1 MAKPWLLL
9 LLTLGTSALPTGV
22 WTTAPFPSM
31 APPLTLL
38 VDGKQKTLV
47 ICMVFDVSP
56 SFADGSIWFSS
67 GNGTTLD
74 AFTYGPS
81 PAGDGTWSS
90 LAQLSLPAE
99 ELASWEPLVC
109 HTGPGWQDP
118 GPHTRPLQL
127 SGKPVG
133 EKCQREP
140 TIGPHNLSQTL
151 ILGAIRVILFK
162 LLIFDVL
169 MTCSHLR
176 ALGITATNNTDL
188 GIQPRW
194 SRV

>member
-9 LLTLGTSALPTGV
+9 LLTLGTPALPTGMC
-22 WTTAPFPSM
+22 TAPFPSM
-31 APPLTLL
+31 APPLTQV
-38 VDGKQKTLV
+38 VDGQQKTLV
-47 ICMVFDVSP
+47 ICLVLDISP

-109 HTGPGWQDP
+109 HTGPGWQP
-118 GPHTRPLQL
+118 QGPSTRPLQL
-127 SGKPVG
+127 SGEPKA
-133 EKCQREP
+133 EKCQQEL
-140 TIGPHNLSQTL
+140 TTGPHGVSQTL
-151 ILGAIRVILFK
+151 MLGAIRLILFK

-169 MTCSHLR
+169 MTCSHLW
-176 ALGITATNNTDL
+176 ALRITTTHSNDL
-188 GIQPRW
+188 EVHPKG
-194 SRV
+194 SRI